1 LLYVPGHSP
10 DSLAFYLPSEGVVFG
25 GDALFEGGI
34 GRPDLPDGDEAT
46 LLRSISEKLYVLPD
60 ETIVY
65 PGHGPST
72 TIGKEKRSNPFI
84 RG

>member
-1 LLYVPGHSP
+1 
-10 DSLAFYLPSEGVVFG
+10 LAFYLPSEGVVFG
-25 GDALFEGGI
+25 GDALFAGGI
-34 GRPDLPDGDEAT
+34 GRADLPGGDEAT

-84 RG
+84 RE